1 MRSRWPP
8 SAPSLTPS
16 FARFATARR
25 LALRSNDSGF
35 ARPPIGGRPRSP
47 GILASSACP
56 RRQRRHWPPTVR
68 KMGPVAWPPQL
79 ASRHTLGPQPARWGF
94 GDQDERP
101 PPLGARA
108 RPFNGLRPSAGDAWH
123 NSQLTAMNSWA
134 PALLP
139 RRHRFARCSTSNGA
153 ATRAAHPS
161 YALFGPASG
170 AGGRGATSFWPAPR
184 QNPTKIPRVRARATL
199 KPTEK

>member
-1 MRSRWPP
+1 
-8 SAPSLTPS
+8 
-16 FARFATARR
+16 
-25 LALRSNDSGF
+25 
-35 ARPPIGGRPRSP
+35 
-47 GILASSACP
+47 LASSACP

-199 KPTEK
+199 QLPGRPGLRTGTQVRIRNPLNGFVGTPTSWCAAAPHDGRARRRPRCRCCC